1 MVKICG
7 DTYPT
12 DNKSFHKY
20 PFELDV
26 FQKHTIEAIDK
37 NTHVLIT
44 AHTGSGKTLG
54 AEYIIEKFCPQGKKV
69 IYTAPI
75 KSLSNQKFNEFSKKF
90 PNITFG
96 ILTGDIKFNPEADC
110 LIMTTEILRNFLFHQ
125 LMDNKENL
133 LYFNINI
140 NDLSWVIFDE
150 IHYINNH
157 ERGKVWE
164 ETIMMLPSHTRFLML
179 SATIENPVTFAKWIE
194 DTKKSEV
201 WIASTN
207 VRAVPLTHYSFLTL
221 RSKLSEFHGRN
232 NKLIDNELHKPI
244 LLKKHNGNFNDNHYS
259 TISKIITYF
268 KKNNIFVNKK
278 FIINS
283 IIKYLHEHNL
293 LPAIFF
299 VFSRKKAE
307 EYAHFISSSLLDG
320 KSMNIIDK
328 ECCSILRKKLPN
340 YKEYIQLPEY
350 TTIVKLLTKGIAV
363 HHSGIHPVFKEM
375 IELMFSKG
383 FIKVLF
389 ATETFAVGINMP
401 TKSVVFTSLQ
411 KFDGRK
417 FRYLL
422 PHEYTQM
429 AGRAGRRGLDKEGH
443 VFHLNNMFSLPSIH
457 EYKEILCGK
466 AVTIKSKFT
475 IHYNLILRLMAIGKN
490 NFTEYIKKSMLQE
503 SINTELT
510 TLYNEMELINQK
522 IDRKK
527 KDFQYFQTPIESL
540 NSYVD
545 LQEKLNFSNRK
556 QKKKIWKELN
566 ILISNYKHIEKESIK
581 IKELR
586 ILYNDIEKNKKD
598 TNYTEN
604 IISHEIKIIQ
614 SILED
619 YKFTKNNI
627 LTTRGVIASNIQE
640 VHCLVFGMFI
650 DKKVF
655 NPLTAKEL
663 ICILSCFSNISI
675 PYNERQ
681 PRPTNIPLNIQIII
695 EKIQEYYFIFHQ
707 IENNNY
713 LQLED
718 NYNMHFELCDLILQW
733 CDADNENDCKIIYQK
748 ISQRGIFLGEFIKT
762 IIKINNIANEFEK
775 ICKIQNNLQLLDIVK
790 QIPSLILKS
799 IATTQSLYI

>member
-1 MVKICG
+1 
-7 DTYPT
+7 
-12 DNKSFHKY
+12 
-20 PFELDV
+20 
-26 FQKHTIEAIDK
+26 
-37 NTHVLIT
+37 
-44 AHTGSGKTLG
+44 
-54 AEYIIEKFCPQGKKV
+54 
-69 IYTAPI
+69 
-75 KSLSNQKFNEFSKKF
+75 
-90 PNITFG
+90 
-96 ILTGDIKFNPEADC
+96 
-110 LIMTTEILRNFLFHQ
+110 
-125 LMDNKENL
+125 
-133 LYFNINI
+133 
-140 NDLSWVIFDE
+140 
-150 IHYINNH
+150 
-157 ERGKVWE
+157 
-164 ETIMMLPSHTRFLML
+164 
-179 SATIENPVTFAKWIE
+179 
-194 DTKKSEV
+194 
-201 WIASTN
+201 
-207 VRAVPLTHYSFLTL
+207 
-221 RSKLSEFHGRN
+221 
-232 NKLIDNELHKPI
+232 
-244 LLKKHNGNFNDNHYS
+244 
-259 TISKIITYF
+259 
-268 KKNNIFVNKK
+268 
-278 FIINS
+278 
-283 IIKYLHEHNL
+283 
-293 LPAIFF
+293 
-299 VFSRKKAE
+299 
-307 EYAHFISSSLLDG
+307 
-320 KSMNIIDK
+320 
-328 ECCSILRKKLPN
+328 
-340 YKEYIQLPEY
+340 
-350 TTIVKLLTKGIAV
+350 
-363 HHSGIHPVFKEM
+363 
-375 IELMFSKG
+375 
-383 FIKVLF
+383 
-389 ATETFAVGINMP
+389 
-401 TKSVVFTSLQ
+401 
-411 KFDGRK
+411 
-417 FRYLL
+417 
-422 PHEYTQM
+422 
-429 AGRAGRRGLDKEGH
+429 
-443 VFHLNNMFSLPSIH
+443 
-457 EYKEILCGK
+457 
-466 AVTIKSKFT
+466 
-475 IHYNLILRLMAIGKN
+475 MAIGKN